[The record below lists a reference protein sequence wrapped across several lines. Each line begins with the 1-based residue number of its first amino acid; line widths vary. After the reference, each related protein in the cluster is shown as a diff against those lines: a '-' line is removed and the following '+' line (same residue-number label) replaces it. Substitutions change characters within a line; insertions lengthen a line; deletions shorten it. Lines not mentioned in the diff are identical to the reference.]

1 MRVLLVLIALVAL
14 QSQAAEEQTLAT
26 ARWFT
31 VQTENFDF
39 FSRLSREQTEQRAL
53 AFEQWRQAALEV
65 LGVADTQ
72 SRDPIRT
79 AIYLFEDDGD
89 FALFADNN
97 DPAYLYSSPRENF
110 IIARNSDAGF
120 DLAQHHYAHF
130 LINNNPAGVPRWYEE
145 GMGQYLGRLEATRDG
160 IELRALTAEET
171 AVAAAF
177 NRELGMDELLYDD
190 AALAS
195 PRQIQIAN
203 LKAAFLVQFLL
214 HGHEH
219 DGFADRRDVLRRY
232 LEFLQQGRN
241 DRFAYDQSFKVS
253 VRRLSREFED
263 YLDALQKKPDET
275 HIVFPVTPVPEL
287 QVREIVGDE
296 VELALAEL
304 ALFSGRFP
312 MARFL
317 FDGLKGSEL
326 AGGRAW
332 SGFADAIRMSEDGQ
346 FIAVNEAPVADDL
359 ESLYEQAIAVSPQDY
374 QLYLDFGQFYDASLS
389 DCQRPLDAAERQ
401 RMESEMARRFGEALA
416 LNPQP
421 AEVNLSYAQLFLLEG
436 KDWHEGL
443 VYQDKAFALLPSDTF
458 VLEQQIEYAI
468 AARDFD
474 RAEALI
480 DRMARPMHFLGDA
493 PWISELR
500 ERLRAARR
508 GRAFD
513 PCAEVMP

>member
-1 MRVLLVLIALVAL
+1 MRVLLVLLALVAL

-26 ARWFT
+26 ARWYT

-39 FSRLSREQTEQRAL
+39 FSRLSRDQTEQRAL
-53 AFEQWRQAALEV
+53 AFEQWRQAALAV
-65 LGVADTQ
+65 LGLADTQ
-72 SRDPIRT
+72 ARDPIRT
-79 AIYLFEDDGD
+79 AIYLFDDDGD

-97 DPAYLYSSPRENF
+97 DPAYLYASPRGNF

-130 LINNNPAGVPRWYEE
+130 LINNSPAGVPRWYEE
-145 GMGQYLGRLEATRDG
+145 GMSQYLARLEATRDG

-171 AVAAAF
+171 TIAAAI
-177 NRELGMDELLYDD
+177 NSELDMDELLYDD

-219 DGFADRRDVLRRY
+219 DGFVDRREVLQQY
-232 LEFLQQGRN
+232 LDYLQQGRN

-253 VRRLSREFED
+253 VRRLSREYED
-263 YLDALQKKPDET
+263 YLSALQKQPDQT
-275 HIVFPVTPVPEL
+275 HIVFAATDFPAL
-287 QVREIVGDE
+287 QVREIVDDE
-296 VELALAEL
+296 VALALAEL

-317 FDGLKGSEL
+317 FDGLKGSQL
-326 AGGRAW
+326 VGGRAW

-346 FIAVNEAPVADDL
+346 FIAVNEAPMTEDL
-359 ESLYEQAIAVSPQDY
+359 ESLYERAIATSPQDY
-374 QLYLDFGQFYDASLS
+374 QLYLDFGQFYDASLG
-389 DCQRPLDAAERQ
+389 DCQHPLEAGERQ
-401 RMESEMARRFGEALA
+401 RMEDEMARRFGEALA
-416 LNPQP
+416 LNPEP
-421 AEVNLSYAQLFLLEG
+421 AEVNLSFAQLFLLEG
-436 KDWHEGL
+436 KDWQGGL

-468 AARDFD
+468 AARDFE

-480 DRMARPMHFLGDA
+480 ARMARPMHFLGDA
-493 PWISELR
+493 PWITELR

-513 PCAEVMP
+513 PCAEDML